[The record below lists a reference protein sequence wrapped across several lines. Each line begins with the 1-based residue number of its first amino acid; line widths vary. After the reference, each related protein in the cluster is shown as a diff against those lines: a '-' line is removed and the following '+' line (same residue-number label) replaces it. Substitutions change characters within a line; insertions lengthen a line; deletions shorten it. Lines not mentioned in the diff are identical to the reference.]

1 MKYSNTD
8 RPSRNEER
16 IGRGIC
22 WPLELATTP
31 FMPASERTWIQL
43 PAAPACT
50 RVETGLSFGYAA
62 GMASSISLVA
72 ASQIF
77 TRSSLRSAWR
87 EVAALVGL
95 LDAFRLRSRAGRR
108 ISSFSGG
115 MMTSPMATVMPE
127 RVAQWKP
134 ASLSRSRVCATDGHR
149 VVLGQVVD
157 DQRPAASW
165 AARR

>member
-1 MKYSNTD
+1 MKYSSTD

-31 FMPASERTWIQL
+31 FMPASDRTWIQL
-43 PAAPACT
+43 PAAPAFT

-62 GMASSISLVA
+62 GRASSISLVA

-95 LDAFRLRSRAGRR
+95 LDPLRLDLVTEPGSPPSPAG
-108 ISSFSGG
+108 
-115 MMTSPMATVMPE
+115 
-127 RVAQWKP
+127 
-134 ASLSRSRVCATDGHR
+134 
-149 VVLGQVVD
+149 
-157 DQRPAASW
+157 
-165 AARR
+165 